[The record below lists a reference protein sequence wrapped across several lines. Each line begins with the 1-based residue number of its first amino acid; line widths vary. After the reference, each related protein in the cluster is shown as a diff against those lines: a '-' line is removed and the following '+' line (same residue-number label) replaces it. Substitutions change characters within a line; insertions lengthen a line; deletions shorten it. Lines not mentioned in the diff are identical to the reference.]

1 MRATMSGMRTTIVA
15 VAILGACGSAAVEK
29 SARFDN
35 DYAAARAEAQRRH
48 LPLAVEVW
56 APW

>member
-1 MRATMSGMRTTIVA
+1 MFVMRTTIVA
-15 VAILGACGSAAVEK
+15 VAILSACGSAAVEK
-29 SARFDN
+29 PARFDN